1 MTESDLKKVLKKK
14 NYGVQSAFAKP
25 SVKSGFASQKA
36 LVKAGGEGSLSNV
49 ERGVGLKSVRPEDLA
64 IPYSGQCIVRI
75 KVYRRRLTDPGS
87 DCWKYHLDTLRYLGL
102 LADDNDAA
110 IRIEEAPHVKVESN
124 EEERVELEIE
134 YPSIDIN
141 DLCNY
146 YVNGPKNVKTS
157 EG

>member
-1 MTESDLKKVLKKK
+1 MTESDLNKVLKKK

-25 SVKSGFASQKA
+25 TVKSGFAAQKA
-36 LVKAGGEGSLSNV
+36 LVKAGGQGAVSDL
-49 ERGVGLKSVRPEDLA
+49 ERSTGLKSVRPEDLA

-87 DCWKYHLDTLRYLGL
+87 DCWKYHLDTLRDLGL

-110 IRIEEAPHVKVESN
+110 IRLEEAPHVKVESN

-134 YPSIDIN
+134 YPNIDLE
-141 DLCNY
+141 DLCKY
-146 YVNGPKNVKTS
+146 YENGPKNVKT
-157 EG
+157 